1 MALSTAEL
9 TRIKAELGWNVLSTG
24 AEPFIGVAMVFD
36 QVIATYMT
44 AGATTTSATTVA
56 ASTTPAPATLTLAS
70 ATGFATGARIWLDV
84 DDRQESATVQNLS
97 GAAVTVLL
105 TKAHSGTYQVY
116 VDGGEGIVR
125 ELLARIR
132 AVKDELAGIFGEG
145 ALKQVDE
152 VAFYQ
157 TGMTLFGSTAKALMF
172 WRDELASVLGDV
184 SLNRWRRGSGG
195 GALSV
200 Y

>member
-1 MALSTAEL
+1 VALSTAEL

-36 QVIATYMT
+36 QIIATYMT

-97 GAAVTVLL
+97 GAAATVLL

-145 ALKQVDE
+145 ALKKVDE
-152 VAFYQ
+152 VEFYQ

-195 GALSV
+195 GSLSV